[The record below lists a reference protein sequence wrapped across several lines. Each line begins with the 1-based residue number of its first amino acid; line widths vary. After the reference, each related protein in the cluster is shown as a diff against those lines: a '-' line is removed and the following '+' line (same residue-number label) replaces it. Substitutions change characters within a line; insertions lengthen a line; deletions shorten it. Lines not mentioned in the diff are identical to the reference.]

1 MSESLLEVPFHFT
14 IEFLGFLVTA
24 GGALV
29 LIARTSLLPDG
40 GSNRATAALGL
51 AVLATAQVLHGGS
64 FLESD
69 AAKPLIALRTLG
81 LALLFLSLVP
91 ALGRESAAAAAV
103 ASRDPLGAAPAVAA
117 LLLAVAAA
125 VASVRGAQRGL
136 RRLAFAALLLAT
148 SEFFVGLSPN
158 VQFVKGVTNELGYA
172 AHVTKLGGYLALAWW
187 LWGGVRASIRLR
199 FVVSFAALLVVVVL
213 ALSAALT
220 GVLSETVEREELKR
234 LSSQLGEAAATLE
247 ETSTAALAEDARQIA
262 DSDILQQA
270 MRRRS
275 NLTALAARF
284 QESDELFGIDF
295 MVLMTPQRRLLA
307 YDALAP
313 VQMRRG
319 RFVQQGLPSVDVLK
333 IAGSRVPRAVSR
345 GGSSVGASLDAVDK
359 DLVGVIAAAPVSEI
373 GNPDRRLGL
382 LAIGRWI
389 DVLTMRELSGQGMD
403 ASLVTSGGE
412 AVIASDLP
420 FKVAADALVPTGTR
434 AAAAERTVTR
444 RATLAE
450 SAYFM
455 ALRQVK
461 SGDGAPVGILALSS
475 RADLVTTTRL
485 EVTRTLFLVA
495 MVIGALVL
503 LLAWLS
509 GRRITRP
516 IQTLTQAAGSVRE
529 GDLGVQAQVTGEDE
543 VGQLGETFNEM
554 TASLSRMTNE
564 LRERARE
571 ERHLRARDEAII
583 ESMADGLVAVDSERR
598 ILAFNRRAEQLTQ
611 IDAASAIG
619 RPVDEVVQVRDARG
633 EAVSLPIHQL
643 AEGSVSGVFL
653 TGKEGRSVPVMVTSA
668 VLVGDDGEPAGGVAL
683 LRDVS
688 REHEVERMKSEF
700 LSNISHELRTP
711 LTPIKGY
718 AEILMR
724 GNLGRD
730 KARSFIRGIQDA
742 TARLERIVA
751 LLVDF
756 AAMEA
761 GRLLPR
767 SRPVDMGHL
776 VEEVVGEWKS
786 RSSRHRVVA
795 EVGKRLPRVLGD
807 ERLLKRS
814 LEELLDNAVKFS
826 PDGGTIRLVAKGA
839 MAGNGR
845 RRRSVQL
852 VVTDEGIGIAPE
864 DLPKIFSDFHQLD
877 GSETRSFTG
886 LGLGLAYVQRIV
898 EAHDGSVHVDSKPN
912 RGTRLTIT
920 IPARG

>member
-51 AVLATAQVLHGGS
+51 GMLAAAQVLHGGS

-117 LLLAVAAA
+117 LLLALAA
-125 VASVRGAQRGL
+125 VLASVRGAQRGL
-136 RRLAFAALLLAT
+136 RRLAFAALLLGT
-148 SEFFVGLSPN
+148 SELFIGLSPN
-158 VQFVKGVTNELGYA
+158 VQFVKGVVNEFGYA
-172 AHVTKLGGYLALAWW
+172 AHATKLGGYLALAWW

-199 FVVSFAALLVVVVL
+199 FVISFAALLVVVVL

-220 GVLSETVEREELKR
+220 GVISETVEQEELKR

-270 MRRRS
+270 MKRRS

-295 MVLMTPQRRLLA
+295 MLLMTPQRRLLA

-319 RFVQQGLPSVDVLK
+319 RFVQQGLPPVDVLK

-359 DLVGVIAAAPVSEI
+359 DLVGVIAAAPVSEMRD
-373 GNPDRRLGL
+373 PDRRLGL
-382 LAIGRWI
+382 LAIGRWV
-389 DVLTMRELSGQGMD
+389 DVLTMRELSGQATD
-403 ASLVTSGGE
+403 ASLVATGGD

-434 AAAAERTVTR
+434 AAADQTVTR
-444 RATLAE
+444 RGALAE
-450 SAYFM
+450 TAYFM
-455 ALRQVK
+455 ALRQLR
-461 SGDGAPVGILALSS
+461 SRDGAPVGILALSS

-516 IQTLTQAAGSVRE
+516 IQTLTRAAGLVRE
-529 GDLGVQAQVTGEDE
+529 GDLSVQAQVTGEDE

-564 LRERARE
+564 LREKARE

-583 ESMADGLVAVDSERR
+583 ESMADGLVAVDSERK
-598 ILAFNRRAEQLTQ
+598 ILAFNRRAEQLTG
-611 IDAASAIG
+611 IDASSAVG

-643 AEGSVSGVFL
+643 AEGSVAGVFL
-653 TGKEGRSVPVMVTSA
+653 TAKGLRSVPVVVTSA

-724 GNLGRD
+724 GNLGRE

-826 PDGGTIRLVAKGA
+826 PDGGTIRLVARGA

-845 RRRSVQL
+845 RRSVEL

-898 EAHDGSVHVDSKPN
+898 EAHDGSVHVDSEPN

-920 IPARG
+920 IPARR